1 MLVGRRED
9 PFKGRLAAV
18 RAAAVL
24 DVGDELLAPLLQ
36 VARDRVDGEVAERAE
51 RLAEDPRADRLEQL
65 DVREL
70 AVAALEL
77 LQDLHHP
84 ARSLAARR
92 ALAARLVHVELRRAE
107 R

>member
-1 MLVGRRED
+1 MRVLVGRRED
-9 PFKGRLAAV
+9 SFERRLAAV

-24 DVGDELLAPLLQ
+24 DVGDELVAPLLQ

-51 RLAEDPRADRLEQL
+51 RLAEDSGADRLQQL

-70 AVAALEL
+70 SVAALQL

-84 ARSLAARR
+84 ARPLAARR
-92 ALAARLVHVELRRAE
+92 ALAARFV
-107 R
+107 